1 MKYCQYC
8 GSEVQTTDLTCSNC
22 GGKLSNNVSN
32 QKVVAE
38 DTGGFGW
45 GLLGFCIPLAGLIL
59 FLVWNNERPKT
70 AKSAGLGALISV
82 GAYVLMYVFFI
93 IIYLVAEGFN

>member
-59 FLVWNNERPKT
+59 FLVWNGERPKT

-82 GAYVLMYVFFI
+82 GAYFLMYIFYFI
-93 IIYLVAEGFN
+93 ILAMTVGFN